1 MFVLVCAST
10 LWIKVGWDLVCGAAA
25 VITKA
30 ISVRSRKY
38 IVIQQNTQTLQS
50 WFFKDERAITS
61 SKRGFVD
68 KSGGAN
74 RAKTY
79 LTEAFPTYTFS
90 DPNFFRA
97 KNVLEC
103 RGKNIVISGCFDFE
117 DQSIQKVLTS
127 KSESKIIGR
136 RGYGESYKVG
146 QTIFLD

>member
-1 MFVLVCAST
+1 MFVLVCAS

-38 IVIQQNTQTLQS
+38 IVIQQNTQMLQS
-50 WFFKDERAITS
+50 WFFKGEGAITS
-61 SKRGFVD
+61 SKSEVLLINR
-68 KSGGAN
+68 GGAN

-79 LTEAFPTYTFS
+79 LTEAFPTYTFL

-117 DQSIQKVLTS
+117 DLPINVKSFNKQKRIKDNRETWVRWKL
-127 KSESKIIGR
+127 
-136 RGYGESYKVG
+136 
-146 QTIFLD
+146 

>member
-1 MFVLVCAST
+1 MFVLVCAS

-79 LTEAFPTYTFS
+79 LTEAFPTYTFL
-90 DPNFFRA
+90 DPNFSRA

-103 RGKNIVISGCFDFE
+103 RGENIVISGCFDFE
-117 DQSIQKVLTS
+117 DLPIILKSFNKQKRIKDNRETWVRWKL
-127 KSESKIIGR
+127 
-136 RGYGESYKVG
+136 
-146 QTIFLD
+146 